1 MINMDAIKGFLTT
14 YGWQMSLVAL
24 AGIVIVGIL
33 KICKVFNCIKC
44 YSKDEN
50 GNKVLNE
57 TLTKNIKK
65 FIYYLLNWIFSI
77 GSCSLYLLVILEV
90 EFVWQEWLTLCGAV
104 IAYSTMIY
112 AIYENFGIRAIWQA
126 FLNAVKKLF
135 VKIFSAI
142 SSGHMTKEKAE
153 EIAAGLTSETLNQ
166 LAKQAAAKEGTSLTS
181 DLTSET
187 PPQIKFKSG
196 SRTKSTRGNE

>member
-24 AGIVIVGIL
+24 VGIVLVGIL

-44 YSKDEN
+44 YSKDAD

-57 TLTKNIKK
+57 KLTKNVKK

-77 GSCSLYLLVILEV
+77 GSCTLYLLVIVKV
-90 EFVWQEWLTLCGAV
+90 EFDWQQWLTLCSAV

-112 AIYENFGIRAIWQA
+112 AIYENFGLRAIWQA

-153 EIAAGLTSETLNQ
+153 QIAAELSSETLNQ
-166 LAKQAAAKEGTSLTS
+166 LARQAAEKEGSSLSS
-181 DLTSET
+181 DVTSET

-196 SRTKSTRGNE
+196 VRTKSTRGNE